1 VELRNLMEQHK
12 FIKDLDADFP
22 NRAQLLREIS
32 QKIVASPKDS
42 FWDGEKCPICLGG
55 FEPEHKNCARLP
67 CCSQFIHTAC
77 LFQILPNDLGIRACP
92 TCRAVL

>member
-1 VELRNLMEQHK
+1 MELRNLMEQHK

-55 FEPEHKNCARLP
+55 FEPEHVVVLGFRVLRRVCFGLP
-67 CCSQFIHTAC
+67 KFC
-77 LFQILPNDLGIRACP
+77 LSAKLL
-92 TCRAVL
+92 

>member
-1 VELRNLMEQHK
+1 MEQHK

-55 FEPEHKNCARLP
+55 FEPEHVV
-67 CCSQFIHTAC
+67 
-77 LFQILPNDLGIRACP
+77 
-92 TCRAVL
+92 VLVVGQWREPPALSRGLQ